1 MNDFGEM
8 FNVHCSMFIFHWKV
22 VDYPAFR
29 LKEAQPMKLTA
40 IRSLVAILAVF
51 AIMPVC
57 ANAQQDFSNVQ
68 IKTNKISNNFYT
80 LDGQGG
86 TIGLLVGPDGVF
98 MVDAQFAPLH
108 DKIMA
113 AIRQITKSPV
123 KFVVNTHVHGDHTGG
138 NEAMGKEGAT
148 ILARGTLRN
157 RLMRPAPGA
166 NGQAPPPTPAPGLP
180 VITYSAN
187 SQLAFHMNGEDVQL
201 IPIPNAHTDGDT
213 MVRFVQNDV
222 IMTGDFFRSVQYPN
236 IDRGNGGGLNGMIN
250 GLGQII
256 ARSGPNTKIIPGH
269 GPTVD
274 RNAVIAHRDMM
285 LAVRDRISKMIK
297 EGKSEADVIA
307 AKPWS
312 DFDTKIPQSDAKVGN
327 TQVTVSQRFATQVYA
342 ELRPTR

>member
-1 MNDFGEM
+1 M
-8 FNVHCSMFIFHWKV
+8 FNVHCSMFISHWLV
-22 VDYPAFR
+22 VDYPPIQDE
-29 LKEAQPMKLTA
+29 EAQSMKPTA
-40 IRSLVAILAVF
+40 IRSVFAILAVF
-51 AIMPVC
+51 ALMAVC
-57 ANAQQDFSNVQ
+57 ANAQQDFSKVQ
-68 IKTNKISNNFYT
+68 IKTNKVSDNFYT
-80 LDGQGG
+80 LDGAGG

-113 AIRQITKSPV
+113 AIKAITNQPV

-138 NEAMGKEGAT
+138 NELMGKEGAT

-157 RLMRPAPGA
+157 RLIRPAPAA

-180 VITYSAN
+180 IITYNAS
-187 SQLAFHMNGEDVQL
+187 SQLAFHMNGEDIQL

-274 RNAVIAHRDMM
+274 RNAVMTHRDMM
-285 LAVRDRISKMIK
+285 LGVRDRISKMIK

-307 AKPWS
+307 GNPCAHFVS
-312 DFDTKIPQSDAKVGN
+312 NFPQRRARGGN
-327 TQVTVSQRFATQVYA
+327 TQVTVAQRFATQVYA